1 MAGAVTGGTG
11 TCLKG
16 TLSFKTEVH
25 CSADKYYSMYKHEV
39 TELPKI
45 MPFVYGDIQVIEGDG
60 VSVGSVKQWNYVL
73 EGKPHCVKE
82 KVTEMD
88 DEKRRIT
95 HDLFE
100 GEVMNVYKKF
110 AVTLHVKPKKGDI
123 EGNVVKWSVEYEKLN
138 EDSPTPLSYLDV
150 LDKITRDLNA
160 HLCQ

>member
-25 CSADKYYSMYKHEV
+25 CSADKYYSMYKHKV
-39 TELPKI
+39 TELPK
-45 MPFVYGDIQVIEGDG
+45 D
-60 VSVGSVKQWNYVL
+60 L
-73 EGKPHCVKE
+73 AGKPHCVKKE

-88 DEKRRIT
+88 DERRRIT